1 MWSRIFVV
9 AHCSGF
15 IGFVPGGLVPVSLH
29 ELSHENTAKPAPRT
43 RAINLEP

>member
-15 IGFVPGGLVPVSLH
+15 IGFAPGVLVPVSLH
-29 ELSHENTAKPAPRT
+29 ELSHEITAKPAPRT
-43 RAINLEP
+43 RPINLEP